1 MLKYQ
6 SGIIPIV
13 VLVALL
19 AASLLGGYIGFQLG
33 DGTFF
38 SAGIGIG
45 IVLVIA
51 KILSPYYSDLKNLV
65 TKSTK

>member
-6 SGIIPIV
+6 NGVIPIV

-38 SAGIGIG
+38 SAGVGIG

-51 KILSPYYSDLKNLV
+51 KILSPYYSDLKKFFTSF
-65 TKSTK
+65 TK

>member
-1 MLKYQ
+1 MQKYQ
-6 SGIIPIV
+6 RGIIPIV

-38 SAGIGIG
+38 SFGIGVG

-51 KILSPYYSDLKNLV
+51 KILSPHYSQIKQFITNL
-65 TKSTK
+65 TK